1 MMRALVAA
9 FAFMLVTVLPAQAQ
23 DPQITVTTDQDEV
36 IVGQAFIVRVK
47 VLVPT
52 FMPRAPV
59 FPSFEVP
66 GLIVRLP
73 ERSTGPVSERIGG
86 ETWSGVQRS
95 YRIYPTRAGVSDIPA
110 QQVEIVY
117 KDPDTNADV
126 TARFDVPAT
135 QIIATVPDGA
145 RDLDPLILAQGL
157 TIAQDWQGGEG
168 ALAVGDA
175 VVRSV
180 DIKVTGASPLFV
192 PELLTDQVVP
202 GGDAPQDT
210 DTADAIARFMPY
222 PEDARITETFDRGIM
237 SGSRHEQVSY
247 IATAGGTVT
256 FPDITLRWY
265 NIDSETVEEISL
277 PGREVSVA
285 FPPQVRAPFDWQG
298 AVRLALAGLGAA
310 LLIWAG
316 RKWVWPRVRVRMD
329 DRRAAYALTARA
341 AHDAA
346 QGRVQAR
353 DLNGLLA
360 ALDLR
365 AARGVPVSAPLT
377 AALHA
382 LTRALYSD
390 HADAAQAKQHWQ
402 AIDSALRADRPTR
415 NSQSAGRNARGLPPL
430 NPQFTGLK

>member
-1 MMRALVAA
+1 MMRVLVAVL
-9 FAFMLVTVLPAQAQ
+9 AFMLVSVMPAQAQ
-23 DPQITVTTDQDEV
+23 DPQITVTADQDEV
-36 IVGQAFIVRVK
+36 TVGQAFIVRVK

-73 ERSTGPVSERIGG
+73 ERSTGPVSARIGG
-86 ETWSGVQRS
+86 DTWSGVQRS

-110 QQVEIVY
+110 QQIEIVY
-117 KDPDTNADV
+117 KDPDTNADI
-126 TARFDVPAT
+126 TASFDVPAT
-135 QIIATVPDGA
+135 QIIATVPDAA

-168 ALAVGDA
+168 ELAVGDA
-175 VVRSV
+175 VVRSL

-192 PELLTDQVVP
+192 PELLTDRVVP

-210 DTADAIARFMPY
+210 DSADAIARFMPY

-237 SGSRHEQVSY
+237 SGTRHEQVSY
-247 IATAGGTVT
+247 IATTGGAVT

-265 NIDSETVEEISL
+265 NIDSETVEEITL
-277 PGREVSVA
+277 PGRAVSVA
-285 FPPQVRAPFDWQG
+285 IPPQVRAAFEWQG
-298 AVRLALAGLGAA
+298 AVWAALVGLCCA

-316 RKWVWPRVRVRMD
+316 RKWVWPRVRARMD

-346 QGRVQAR
+346 QGRAQAR

-365 AARGVPVSAPLT
+365 AARGVPVSAPLA

-382 LTRALYSD
+382 LTRALYRD
-390 HADAAQAKQHWQ
+390 HADAGQAKQHWQ
-402 AIDSALRADRPTR
+402 AIDSALRADRPMR
-415 NSQSAGRNARGLPPL
+415 GAQSAGRNTRGLPPL